1 MSIYKSPD
9 TWAYIEVDTLTQVGR
24 SDNPYNA
31 PQKLDR
37 AIRCMVACERTEGGR
52 LNAHSE
58 TARCSIQGK
67 GSA

>member
-1 MSIYKSPD
+1 MEVLVCRIIMSQP
-9 TWAYIEVDTLTQVGR
+9 L
-24 SDNPYNA
+24 YNA